1 MIDSTDYFKGDNH
14 LMGVGTTKGDAVK
27 TAGAGLAASPA
38 LATGAVAKE
47 DLTQVFRLSS
57 TLNETTFN
65 VSVNGVNGVIE
76 IPSGFYVGS
85 TLAEALQSRINQIE
99 DPNQWA
105 TNRWCNS

>member
-1 MIDSTDYFKGDNH
+1 M
-14 LMGVGTTKGDAVK
+14 
-27 TAGAGLAASPA
+27 
-38 LATGAVAKE
+38 
-47 DLTQVFRLSS
+47 SS

-99 DPNQWA
+99 DPITGQQTGGVTVKYNPTSNNLHLQQEQLDQNQQL
-105 TNRWCNS
+105 RLKELQDLV